1 MDMKTFQFKIP
12 PKTASLLKKVGQ
24 LADERGE
31 TAYAVGGFVRDLFLR
46 RPGVDIDITVE
57 GDGLTFAE
65 KLAKLTHS
73 EVEAFTQFGT
83 SIVVIPGFGKVDVAT
98 ARTESYERPG
108 ALPKVTKSGIVQD
121 LYRRDFTINSMA
133 LNLSPGY
140 FLKLL
145 DPFGGLEDLKK
156 GRVRALHEKSFLDD
170 PTRIFRAVRFE
181 QRFKTRI
188 EEKTRKWLREAVK
201 GDYIQ
206 KVSGE
211 RLRNELR
218 LIFQEPH
225 PERAVLRLDELG
237 VLPHIHS
244 ALGVTSEAKKSL
256 PHIANAIDFFHRQK
270 IALEEEEMVWFQAL
284 LYGPTEKEA
293 EALSKRMMLS
303 RLEQKIVVQSAKS
316 YPDLYKE
323 LDQKDATVSRM
334 YKLLCPLN
342 AEVQCFLMAGSPSPG
357 LRKKLA
363 GYFSKVQKA
372 KPWIRGRDLQAIGIP
387 PGFRYSFILLEAL
400 NAQLDDKFKNRDEA
414 LDWVKKTFVS

>member
-1 MDMKTFQFKIP
+1 MKTFQFKIP
-12 PKTASLLKKVGQ
+12 SKTQALLKKIGQ

-46 RPGVDIDITVE
+46 RPGMDIDITVE

-65 KLAKLTHS
+65 KLAKMTGS

-98 ARTESYERPG
+98 ARTESYEKPG
-108 ALPKVTKSGIVQD
+108 ALPKVAKSGIVQD
-121 LYRRDFTINSMA
+121 LYRRDFTINAMA
-133 LNLSPGY
+133 LSLSPGY

-156 GRVRALHEKSFLDD
+156 GRVKALHDKSFIDD

-188 EEKTRKWLREAVK
+188 EEKTQKWLLDAVRR
-201 GDYIQ
+201 DYIQ

-225 PERAVLRLDELG
+225 PERAVLRLGELG
-237 VLPHIHS
+237 VLPHIHPS
-244 ALGVTSEAKKSL
+244 LGVSTEAKRAL
-256 PHIANAIDFFHRQK
+256 PYIADAMAFFRKAK
-270 IALEEEEMVWFQAL
+270 IALDEEKMVWFQAL
-284 LYGPTEKEA
+284 LAKPTEKEA
-293 EALSKRMMLS
+293 GALSKRLMLS
-303 RLEQKIVVQSAKS
+303 RPEQKIVAQCAKV
-316 YPDLYKE
+316 YPAVYRE
-323 LDQKDATVSRM
+323 LAPADVLLSRM
-334 YKLLCPLN
+334 YKLLCPLRP
-342 AEVQCFLMAGSPSPG
+342 EVQCFLMAAAAPA
-357 LRKKLA
+357 LRKKMER
-363 GYFSKVQKA
+363 YFIKIQQLT
-372 KPWIRGRDLQAIGIP
+372 PWVKGRDLKALGIP
-387 PGFRYSFILLEAL
+387 PGFQYSFILLEVL
-400 NAQLDDKFKNRDEA
+400 NGQLDGKFKNRKEA

>member
-1 MDMKTFQFKIP
+1 MRTFQFQIP
-12 PKTASLLKKVGQ
+12 PKTKSLLTKVGQ

-31 TAYAVGGFVRDLFLR
+31 AAYAVGGFVRDLFLR
-46 RPGVDIDITVE
+46 RPGMDIDITVE

-65 KLAKLTHS
+65 KLAKLTGS

-98 ARTESYERPG
+98 ARTESYEKPG
-108 ALPKVTKSGIVQD
+108 ALPKVEKSGIVQD
-121 LYRRDFTINSMA
+121 LYRRDFTINAMA
-133 LNLSPGY
+133 LSLTPGY

-156 GRVRALHEKSFLDD
+156 GRVRALHEKSFIDD

-188 EEKTRKWLREAVK
+188 EEKTQKWLLEAVK

-225 PERAVLRLDELG
+225 PERAVLRLEELG
-237 VLPHIHS
+237 VLPRIHP
-244 ALGVTSEAKKSL
+244 ALGVPLEAKKAL
-256 PHIANAIDFFHRQK
+256 PQIDAAIGFFRRNQ
-270 IALEEEEMVWFQAL
+270 ITLEEEKMVWFQAL
-284 LYGPTEKEA
+284 LSNPSVHEA
-293 EALSKRMMLS
+293 ESLSKRLMLS
-303 RLEQKIVVQSAKS
+303 RPEQKIVTQCATVHPAI
-316 YPDLYKE
+316 YGE
-323 LDQKDATVSRM
+323 LSGEGVMVSRM
-334 YKLLCPLN
+334 YKLLCPLKS
-342 AEVQCFLMAGSPSPG
+342 EIQCFLMAAAPTPV
-357 LRKKLA
+357 LRQKLA
-363 GYFSKVQKA
+363 GYFSKIQKS
-372 KPWIRGRDLQAIGIP
+372 KPWIRGRDLQAMGIA

-400 NAQLDDKFKNRDEA
+400 NAQLDGKFKNRKET
-414 LDWVKKTFVS
+414 LEWVKKTFVA